1 MIKIEQKKVRSS
13 LTRYIRK
20 ISVFECD
27 GRVEHRHRLI
37 PSGCT
42 YLSYNHRDIPTF
54 INSKR
59 VTPSQRLQI
68 AGPKT
73 DQDICVEYHG
83 DLQQILIEFTPTGFY
98 YLFHNSPADYQNTLL
113 NLSQFIPLEIVD
125 KLAKQLISYND
136 PNKHI
141 TLIQNHL
148 YDMTYQALP
157 FCNYVEEGIKII
169 HGKHGNIKVKEIAT
183 AVHKSER
190 QFNRKFQE
198 MVGIPPKSYAKLRQ
212 LHFVINLMNQKDYSS
227 IKEISYKANFYDQ
240 SHFDH
245 RFKELVGI
253 TPNEFL
259 KSKEHN
265 ALKYFTDLVMPGKS
279 SPGSRQAARE

>member
-1 MIKIEQKKVRSS
+1 MIKIEQKQVRSS

-27 GRVEHRHRLI
+27 RHIEHKHRLI

-42 YLSYNHRDIPTF
+42 YLSYNHKDIPTF
-54 INSKR
+54 VNSKR
-59 VTPSQRLQI
+59 VRPSQRLQI

-73 DQDICVEYHG
+73 DHNICVEYHG

-98 YLFHNSPADYQNTLL
+98 YIFHDSPSDYHNKLL
-113 NLSQFIPLEIVD
+113 NLSQFIPSDIVEP
-125 KLAKQLISYND
+125 LAKQLVACDD
-136 PNKHI
+136 PDKQI
-141 TLIQNHL
+141 DIIQDHL
-148 YDMTYQALP
+148 TEMSFRALP
-157 FCNYVEEGIKII
+157 FCSYVEKGVKII
-169 HGKHGNIKVKEIAT
+169 DQNHGNVKVKDIAN
-183 AVHKSER
+183 AIHKSER
-190 QFNRKFQE
+190 QFNRRFQS
-198 MVGIPPKSYAKLRQ
+198 MVGVPPKTYAKLQQ
-212 LHFVINLMNQKDYSS
+212 LHYVINLMNLKQYSS
-227 IKEISYKANFYDQ
+227 FKEISYGANFYDQ

-265 ALKYFTDLVMPGKS
+265 ALKYFTDSLD
-279 SPGSRQAARE
+279 